1 MISIITDIQ
10 GETEPDIL
18 APVRYENIQARSL
31 AGVLLLERPAP
42 VEGWSHVLL
51 CDLTHDIEHLTG
63 EGANA
68 YVGTVWVGSTEV

>member
-1 MISIITDIQ
+1 MITIIADTQ
-10 GETEPDIL
+10 GQSEADIL
-18 APVRYENIQARSL
+18 APVCREDFQARSL
-31 AGVLLLERPAP
+31 RGELLLARPAP
-42 VEGWSHVLL
+42 AEGWSHTLL